1 MYIPLQKTCRQ
12 ITIPILCLLFFFFFK
27 LPAAKEP
34 DKTKLSVLYPPE
46 TLRQI
51 LLQRDNWHPYP
62 TLAERD
68 FWNSL
73 PEETRRANIEL
84 AEKTLGK
91 DWPALPAALYLEFAR
106 IGNRRNYE
114 DPYFERRD
122 RLENLVIA
130 ECIEGKGRFLDEIV
144 NGLWTIMEETS
155 WVIPAHIGAQKAG
168 VGLPDPDEP
177 VVDLFSAETVSLLAW
192 TDYLIGPEL
201 DKVSPLVRKRI
212 KEEATERV
220 LVPCLE
226 RDDFWWMGFKGDHIN
241 NWNPWCNS
249 NWLTAVLLLEDN
261 EEKRL
266 GAVAKIF
273 RSLDL
278 FTGSYHPDGGCD
290 EGPSYWGVAGG
301 ALFDCLEL
309 ALSATGG
316 KVDIYGDPLIQNI
329 GRYIYRANISEDYY
343 IDFADAPGKVHIAD
357 DLVYRYGKRI
367 GDSDLMGLGAYA
379 AQKRM
384 KRESLVIGSLGRRLP
399 ALLNLNELKTTRAF
413 QPLLR
418 DVWLDGIQVM
428 AARSVQGSP
437 KGLYV
442 AAKGGHNAESHNH
455 NDVGNFIVYVD
466 GSPALVDAG
475 VGTYTRKTFS
485 DQRYEIWTMQSAYHN
500 LPTING
506 VMQKD
511 GRQYAAKNVMY
522 KSGNSFAE
530 LSLDIAGAYP
540 ENAGVKSWNRT
551 VRLERGKEV
560 RLTESFTL
568 SKIDGDLYLSL
579 LTPCSVKLEKVG
591 EITLKEVN
599 PVAQGFTLKIFYNS
613 QKLSPELETIALDDP
628 RLKSAWGES
637 LTRIVLRA
645 GKTHPASDTWNLRL
659 VQER

>member
-1 MYIPLQKTCRQ
+1 MTSS
-12 ITIPILCLLFFFFFK
+12 
-27 LPAAKEP
+27 PAA
-34 DKTKLSVLYPPE
+34 
-46 TLRQI
+46 
-51 LLQRDNWHPYP
+51 
-62 TLAERD
+62 
-68 FWNSL
+68 
-73 PEETRRANIEL
+73 
-84 AEKTLGK
+84 
-91 DWPALPAALYLEFAR
+91 
-106 IGNRRNYE
+106 
-114 DPYFERRD
+114 
-122 RLENLVIA
+122 
-130 ECIEGKGRFLDEIV
+130 
-144 NGLWTIMEETS
+144 
-155 WVIPAHIGAQKAG
+155 
-168 VGLPDPDEP
+168 
-177 VVDLFSAETVSLLAW
+177 
-192 TDYLIGPEL
+192 
-201 DKVSPLVRKRI
+201 
-212 KEEATERV
+212 
-220 LVPCLE
+220 
-226 RDDFWWMGFKGDHIN
+226 
-241 NWNPWCNS
+241 
-249 NWLTAVLLLEDN
+249 TA
-261 EEKRL
+261 
-266 GAVAKIF
+266 
-273 RSLDL
+273 
-278 FTGSYHPDGGCD
+278 PDGGCD

-329 GRYIYRANISEDYY
+329 GRYIYRAHISEDYY

-384 KRESLVIGSLGRRLP
+384 KRESLAIGSLGRRLP
-399 ALLNLNELKTTRAF
+399 ALLNLNELKTARAF

-511 GRQYAAKNVMY
+511 GREYAARNVKY
-522 KSGNSFAE
+522 KSENSYAE

-540 ENAGVKSWNRT
+540 VNAGVKSWNRT

-568 SKIDGDLYLSL
+568 SKTDGDLYLSL
-579 LTPCSVKLEKVG
+579 LTPCPVKIEKGG

-599 PVAQGFTLKIFYNS
+599 PVAQGFTLRIFYNS
-613 QKLSPELETIALDDP
+613 QKLTPELEKIALDDP
-628 RLKSAWGES
+628 RLKSAWGDS
-637 LTRIVLRA
+637 FTRIVLRA
-645 GKTHPASDTWNLRL
+645 GKAHPASDTWNLRL
-659 VQER
+659 VKE